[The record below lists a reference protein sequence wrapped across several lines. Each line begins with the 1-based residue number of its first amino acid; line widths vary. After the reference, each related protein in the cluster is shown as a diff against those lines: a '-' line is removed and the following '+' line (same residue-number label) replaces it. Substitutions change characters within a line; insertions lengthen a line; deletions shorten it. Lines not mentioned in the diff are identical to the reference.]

1 MLSLSP
7 TTRMGLNAR
16 FHVAVDGIQ
25 LGGWA
30 SCKGLA
36 VTFENEVLHVG
47 GSYDESWL
55 LPTRI
60 TYSSVTLTRAITPD
74 GTQAVHGWLR
84 LMQEAWV
91 NSNDDSDIG
100 GTATIKLMDTSSSL
114 TKPVFEWTLRSVY
127 PKAWKGPDM
136 DATNANVATET
147 LELVHQGFL

>member
-1 MLSLSP
+1 MLNLSP

-16 FHVAVDGIQ
+16 FHVSVDGIQ

-47 GSYDESWL
+47 GSYHESHV

-60 TYSSVTLTRAITPD
+60 TYSTVTLTRAITPD
-74 GTQAVHGWLR
+74 GTQAVHSWLR
-84 LMQEAWV
+84 LMQESWI
-91 NSNDDSDIG
+91 NSNDDADIG
-100 GTATIKLMDTSSSL
+100 GTATIKLMDTSSTL

-127 PKAWKGPDM
+127 PKSWKGPDM
-136 DATNANVATET
+136 DATNANVALET
-147 LELVHQGFL
+147 LELIHQGFL